1 MAAAAAAF
9 PLSVSTSKLDT
20 KTREVEPYSHPTLLP
35 LTLPPPNTFFLLR
48 LLHSDGE
55 EEEEGDEEGGCEES
69 VGPGGSGME
78 VEEEE
83 EEEGTAAQVRLERG
97 WDGL

>member
-1 MAAAAAAF
+1 M
-9 PLSVSTSKLDT
+9 
-20 KTREVEPYSHPTLLP
+20 
-35 LTLPPPNTFFLLR
+35 
-48 LLHSDGE
+48 
-55 EEEEGDEEGGCEES
+55 CEES

-78 VEEEE
+78 VEEEEE